1 MSTPR
6 ENLLRMLRRQGYDQV
21 PYEFFLCPHLIE
33 VFKEQE
39 KTDQSYF
46 DYFEIPWRRL
56 TDLRP
61 DDDDRSR
68 FAPYFA
74 GTHIDEIDEWGVGH
88 FATATSMHMTH
99 MVNPLRDA
107 DSEEELAAYPLPTY
121 SLKNNG
127 QAKAEAQ
134 ALKDRGLLPVGN
146 MQCTIWETAWYIRG
160 MENLM
165 MDMASEDPMAEILL
179 DRVTE
184 MSVSKAKLYAEAGV
198 DVLFLGDDIGTQK
211 SLMMS
216 ENMYATWLQPRL
228 KKVIDAAKKINPD
241 LLVCYHSCGYIE
253 PMIPH
258 LIEAGIDILDPIQ
271 PECMDAEKILKE
283 YGDQISFHGVIGT

>member
-1 MSTPR
+1 
-6 ENLLRMLRRQGYDQV
+6 
-21 PYEFFLCPHLIE
+21 
-33 VFKEQE
+33 
-39 KTDQSYF
+39 
-46 DYFEIPWRRL
+46 
-56 TDLRP
+56 
-61 DDDDRSR
+61 
-68 FAPYFA
+68 
-74 GTHIDEIDEWGVGH
+74 
-88 FATATSMHMTH
+88 
-99 MVNPLRDA
+99 
-107 DSEEELAAYPLPTY
+107 
-121 SLKNNG
+121 
-127 QAKAEAQ
+127 
-134 ALKDRGLLPVGN
+134 
-146 MQCTIWETAWYIRG
+146 
-160 MENLM
+160 M